1 MNSKTKHVL
10 LSILP
15 VTLLLAVTV
24 SLALPALP
32 ALAAPLEQNIG
43 TTPAA
48 GDTAGLE
55 GIINNIIEL
64 IKGIAKPIA
73 LLGLVGWGVA
83 QFAQPFAPELNQ
95 KFQGYSTKLVFG
107 AVLVLGGTQIVDW
120 LWGIG

>member
-1 MNSKTKHVL
+1 MNNKKKRTFL
-10 LSILP
+10 IFLC
-15 VTLLLAVTV
+15 VTLLLTVT
-24 SLALPALP
+24 ATP
-32 ALAAPLEQNIG
+32 ALAQK
-43 TTPAA
+43 TKPA
-48 GDTAGLE
+48 GSTSSGSSAGLD
-55 GIINNIIEL
+55 GIINNIIDL
-64 IKGIAKPIA
+64 IIGIAKPIA